1 MISVVAITPEQKQK
15 RQQLLTEKNRI
26 IDHFK
31 KMNDDTDRKW
41 GEEKRK
47 FKKWLITFDPNSQ
60 TLTHRPESNAAN
72 LDSVSAPPGPLLRLQ
87 EEEMKMNG
95 DEEKLKQ
102 DSKADIKQLNA
113 EVESE
118 RTNARVKS
126 GEEMKWKCCILIASI
141 LIVVLGFLYR

>member
-1 MISVVAITPEQKQK
+1 
-15 RQQLLTEKNRI
+15 
-26 IDHFK
+26 
-31 KMNDDTDRKW
+31 
-41 GEEKRK
+41 
-47 FKKWLITFDPNSQ
+47 
-60 TLTHRPESNAAN
+60 
-72 LDSVSAPPGPLLRLQ
+72 
-87 EEEMKMNG
+87 MKMNG

-102 DSKADIKQLNA
+102 DSKADIKQLKA